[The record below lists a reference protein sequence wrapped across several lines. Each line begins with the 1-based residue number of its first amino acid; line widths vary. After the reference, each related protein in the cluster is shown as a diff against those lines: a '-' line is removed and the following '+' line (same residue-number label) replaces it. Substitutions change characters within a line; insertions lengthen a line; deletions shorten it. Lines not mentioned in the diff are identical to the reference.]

1 VNSSY
6 KKLDP
11 SLEDDNNKQQKVLE
25 MIISNKDDN
34 MSKRCWHEATK
45 VTEILMKNRTNQ

>member
-1 VNSSY
+1 VNSSC

-11 SLEDDNNKQQKVLE
+11 SLEDDMEYME

-45 VTEILMKNRTNQ
+45 VTEILMKNRIDQ